1 MALVPYNKEVNKG
14 TTHMTNVTVYKA
26 PAGKS
31 IRAQLTKVSKAR
43 GIIVYT
49 FWWNNTVTKMDGFSG
64 QHQKLVFPNVEA
76 ARQSFREL
84 EAQGY
89 TRV

>member
-1 MALVPYNKEVNKG
+1 MNNI
-14 TTHMTNVTVYKA
+14 TIHKA
-26 PAGKS
+26 PPGKS
-31 IRAQLTKVSKAR
+31 IRAQLTKVNGTR
-43 GIIVYT
+43 GIVVYT

-76 ARQSFREL
+76 ARQAFREL
-84 EAQGY
+84 EAKGY